1 MPRKQRFKPSRKP
14 KPALVQEDIA
24 QIRQSGQPADE
35 AGKSSIS
42 MDHHG
47 NAGERQESTATPKR
61 ETGAE
66 G

>member
-14 KPALVQEDIA
+14 KPALVQEDIV
-24 QIRQSGQPADE
+24 QIRQGSSEPSDE
-35 AGKSSIS
+35 TGKSSIS

-47 NAGERQESTATPKR
+47 NAERQESTGTPKR

>member
-24 QIRQSGQPADE
+24 QVRQSGE
-35 AGKSSIS
+35 ASGETGKASVSPEQ
-42 MDHHG
+42 HG
-47 NAGERQESTATPKR
+47 NVGDRQESTSTPKR